1 MPAALSVLP
10 QSGPLI
16 MSNSVIAESWP
27 PTRTSRSIF
36 QYVPYR
42 RIGLFTGICDLALV
56 LSAAIVAGIVYN
68 FVFWGIRTDGVA
80 DVALG
85 TYSAFTFI
93 LVSKLLGLYQPNT
106 LLSANAQIRGVVIAW
121 GAVLLVVTSVFF
133 LLKSGQHYSRGATI
147 GFGVLGLGVI
157 LTSRALTRINLQR
170 ALANGTLAGQRVIV
184 IGDPEEL
191 AAKPALHLLRTYGAR
206 EVRRFELP
214 PTRHAVRSAISN
226 DDIAV
231 EDIAILNLSI
241 AAAQIDHAEQV
252 LLALRWSDTRRRQ
265 LICERLRTLPLSVL
279 LLPDQSVSSVL
290 PSASNHE
297 WLSAIEIQRAPLSWQ
312 NLFIKRIFD
321 LALASIMLVVLSP
334 LLLTTGL
341 AIKLDSAGPIIFRQ
355 RRRGFSGR
363 EFAIYKFRT
372 MTVLEDG
379 PFIQQAQREDR
390 RVTRIGRLLRISS
403 IDELPQLINVIIGK
417 MSLVGPRPHAL
428 AHDEEYSRSIDNYA
442 FRRYVKPG
450 MTGWAQT
457 HGFRGET
464 PEIAAMHKRIQFDL
478 WYINNW
484 NLWLD
489 CQILALT
496 CVQLLRPWNAY

>member
-1 MPAALSVLP
+1 M
-10 QSGPLI
+10 
-16 MSNSVIAESWP
+16 
-27 PTRTSRSIF
+27 
-36 QYVPYR
+36 
-42 RIGLFTGICDLALV
+42 FTGICDFALV
-56 LSAAIVAGIVYN
+56 LSAGIVAGIVYN
-68 FVFWGIRTDGVA
+68 FVFWGIRTDGAA
-80 DVALG
+80 DVAVG
-85 TYSAFTFI
+85 AYSAFTFV

-106 LLSANAQIRGVVIAW
+106 LLSANAQIRGVAVAW
-121 GAVLLVVTSVFF
+121 CAVLLVVTSVFF

-147 GFGVLGLGVI
+147 GFGVLGLGII
-157 LTSRALTRINLQR
+157 LTSRAVTRVNLQR

-206 EVRRFELP
+206 EVRRFELSP
-214 PTRHAVRSAISN
+214 RKHSAQSAILN
-226 DDIAV
+226 DDIAA
-231 EDIAILNLSI
+231 EDIAILHSSI
-241 AAAQIDHAEQV
+241 AAAQTDHAEQV
-252 LLALRWSDTRRRQ
+252 LLALRWGDTRRRQ
-265 LICERLRTLPLSVL
+265 LICERLRMLPLSVL

-290 PSASNHE
+290 
-297 WLSAIEIQRAPLSWQ
+297 LSTNDGECSLGAIEIQRAPLSWQ
-312 NLFIKRIFD
+312 DLLIKRIFD
-321 LALASIMLVVLSP
+321 LALASLMLVVLSP
-334 LLLTTGL
+334 LLLTTSL
-341 AIKLDSAGPIIFRQ
+341 AIKLDSVGPIIFRQ

-403 IDELPQLINVIIGK
+403 IDELPQLINVILGN

-464 PEIAAMHKRIQFDL
+464 AEIVAMHKRIQFDL

-489 CQILALT
+489 CRILALT
-496 CVQLLRPWNAY
+496 CVQLLRPRNAY